1 MATKAGR
8 FSGLIRPIT
17 YVLDLLTIN
26 LLAYLLLSDY
36 LFSKYFVALISITWI
51 IVAINVGFYEVFRF
65 TKGISIVN
73 KTVKQFILFTLVCF
87 AFSQFYV
94 QEVNSK
100 TILQYVLSSFIIV
113 LFIKLF
119 IFYSLKK
126 YRSLFGGNKRNVLII
141 GNGKNAYQLQELFVK
156 NPDYGCNLIQFF
168 EIEKHT
174 EQSFADIFSFALEKE
189 IDIIFCSLLDLTSD
203 EIEKFIDLSE
213 NNLISVKFL
222 PENQELFSEN
232 KVDYY
237 SYIPVLTFQNTYL
250 DDPITSITKRTFD
263 IVFSVLVIVL
273 IFSWLFPIIALIIKM
288 DSKGPV
294 FFKQGRP
301 GLFEDEFVCY
311 KFRSMTADV
320 QQNDQTS
327 KGDMRITKVGKFIR
341 KTSIDELPQFFNV
354 LLGDMSVVGPRP
366 NFWTH
371 YKQYNQKIQ
380 KYSFRHYV
388 KPGITGLAQVS
399 GSRGE
404 IEVDEDMEKR
414 INFDVFYIKNWS
426 LILDI
431 KIIFLTVYNIFKGEE
446 KAY

>member
-1 MATKAGR
+1 MGTKAGR
-8 FSGLIRPIT
+8 FSGFIRPIT
-17 YVLDLLTIN
+17 YVLDLATIN
-26 LLAYLLLSDY
+26 LLAYFLLSEY
-36 LFSKYFVALISITWI
+36 LFSKYFVAYITIAWLII
-51 IVAINVGFYEVFRF
+51 AINVSFYEVYRF
-65 TKGISIVN
+65 TKGVSIVN
-73 KTVKQFILFTLVCF
+73 KTVKQFVFFTLVCF
-87 AFSQFYV
+87 AFSQFIV
-94 QEVNSK
+94 QEAN
-100 TILQYVLSSFIIV
+100 TNIILHYILLCFISVLS
-113 LFIKLF
+113 IKIF
-119 IFYSLKK
+119 IFFALKK
-126 YRSLFGGNKRNVLII
+126 YRSIFGGNKRNVIII
-141 GNGKNAYQLQELFVK
+141 GNGKNSFQLQDLLIK
-156 NPDYGCNLIQFF
+156 NPDYGCNLIQYF
-168 EIEKHT
+168 ELENNVSINLIP
-174 EQSFADIFSFALEKE
+174 IFDFVLENE
-189 IDIIFCSLLDLTSD
+189 IDILFCSLMNISSD
-203 EIEKFIDLSE
+203 EINNLLDFAE
-213 NNLISVKFL
+213 NNQKSIKFL
-222 PENQELFSEN
+222 PENQDLYSDN
-232 KVDYY
+232 KVEFY

-250 DDPITSITKRTFD
+250 DDPITSTTKRIFD
-263 IVFSVLVIVL
+263 IVFSVLVIVF
-273 IFSWLFPIIALIIKM
+273 IFSWLFPIIAIIIKM

-301 GLFEDEFVCY
+301 GLFENEFVCY
-311 KFRSMTADV
+311 KFRSMTANV

-327 KGDMRITKVGKFIR
+327 KGDMRITKVGRFIR

-380 KYSFRHYV
+380 KYSFRHNV

-414 INFDVFYIKNWS
+414 VQHDVFYIKNWS